1 MLMFN
6 KKKDIDKDKKN
17 EEEKV
22 IDEEI
27 DDSNVREIIVERRSG
42 FNFSEVIII
51 MIIAIMF
58 GFLLGNIVNFV
69 VFNDNFSSD
78 ELDELVTTYNN
89 IIDNYYEDVDKEELI
104 DAGIQGMINYL
115 DDPYATYFS
124 GDASDDFNEELDGT
138 YDGIGIEVMLSNGV
152 ISVGN
157 VFDGSP
163 AENSGVKVGDI
174 VTKVNDTDI
183 TGKSLSEVV
192 SMISG
197 EDSGNTSKLTVN
209 RDGVELSFELSKTT
223 IETPVVESE
232 IYENNGKNIGYIK
245 IDIFN
250 SNSYKQFN
258 SALKK
263 LEKNNI
269 DGLVIDVRDNPGG
282 YLSEVKNILCLF
294 LNKKQVL
301 YQLQTKNETEKIY
314 GTKKSIDR
322 DYPVSVIINDES
334 ASASEILAS
343 AFKESYGSHV
353 VGINS
358 YGKGTV
364 QSASDLNSGDTIK
377 YTVQKWLTPDGNW
390 INDVGVVPT
399 DRVETVLQEGET
411 LTYDNDT
418 MLQTAISVVSQ

>member
-1 MLMFN
+1 MF
-6 KKKDIDKDKKN
+6 KKN
-17 EEEKV
+17 KNSNDKENLEEVKV
-22 IDEEI
+22 EEL

-69 VFNDNFSSD
+69 VFSDSSSSSD

-124 GDASDDFNEELDGT
+124 GEASDDFNEELAGN
-138 YDGIGIEVMLSNGV
+138 YEGIGVEVMLKDGIVTVS
-152 ISVGN
+152 SVFN
-157 VFDGSP
+157 NSP
-163 AENSGVKVGDI
+163 AYKAGVKVGDVVI
-174 VTKVNDTDI
+174 KVNDTDI
-183 TGKSLSEVV
+183 TGKTLTEVV

-197 EDSGNTSKLTVN
+197 EDSSSKSKLTVT
-209 RDGVELSFELSKTT
+209 RDGQELSFELSKDT
-223 IETPVVESE
+223 IETPVVDSE
-232 IYENNGKNIGYIK
+232 IYDGNNKKIGYIK
-245 IDIFN
+245 IEIFN

-258 SALKK
+258 KTLKK

-269 DGLVIDVRDNPGG
+269 EGLVIDVRDNPGG
-282 YLSEVKNILCLF
+282 YLSEVKNILSLF

-301 YQLQTKNETEKIY
+301 YQLQTKNKTEKVY
-314 GTKKSIDR
+314 GTKKSVDR

-343 AFKESYGSHV
+343 AFKESYGSHI

-390 INDVGVVPT
+390 VNDKGVVPT

-411 LTYDNDT
+411 LTYENDT
-418 MLQTAISVVSQ
+418 MLQTAISVVSE

>member
-1 MLMFN
+1 MF
-6 KKKDIDKDKKN
+6 KKKKNNDKENNVEDITTK
-17 EEEKV
+17 
-22 IDEEI
+22 EEI
-27 DDSNVREIIVERRSG
+27 DDNSNVREIIVERRSG

-69 VFNDNFSSD
+69 VFNDNSSSNN
-78 ELDELVTTYNN
+78 ELDELVSTYDN
-89 IIDNYYEDVDKEELI
+89 IVNNYYEDVDKEELI

-124 GDASDDFNEELDGT
+124 GDASDDFNEELSGT
-138 YDGIGIEVMLSNGV
+138 YDGIGIEVMLKDGV
-152 ISVGN
+152 VSVGN
-157 VFDGSP
+157 VFEDSP
-163 AENSGVKVGDI
+163 ASKVGIKVGDI
-174 VTKVNDTDI
+174 ITKVNDTDI
-183 TGKSLSEVV
+183 TGKSLTEVV
-192 SMISG
+192 SMI
-197 EDSGNTSKLTVN
+197 NSKKKAKITVN
-209 RDGVELSFELSKTT
+209 REGEELSFELHKGT
-223 IETPVVESE
+223 IETPVVDSE
-232 IYENNGKNIGYIK
+232 IYESNNKKIGYIK

-269 DGLVIDVRDNPGG
+269 EGLVIDVRDNPGG
-282 YLSEVKNILCLF
+282 YLSEVKNILSLF

-301 YQLQTKNETEKIY
+301 YQLQTKNKTEKVY
-314 GTKKSIDR
+314 GTKKSVDR

-343 AFKESYGSHV
+343 AFKESYGSHI

-390 INDVGVVPT
+390 VNDKGVVPT
-399 DRVETVLQEGET
+399 DRVETVLKEGET

-418 MLQTAISVVSQ
+418 MLQTAISVVSE

>member
-1 MLMFN
+1 MF
-6 KKKDIDKDKKN
+6 KKN
-17 EEEKV
+17 KNINDKENLEEVK
-22 IDEEI
+22 EEI
-27 DDSNVREIIVERRSG
+27 EDNNVREIIVERRSG

-69 VFNDNFSSD
+69 VFSDSSSSSD
-78 ELDELVTTYNN
+78 ELNELVSTYDN
-89 IIDNYYEDVDKEELI
+89 IVNNYYEDVDKEELI

-124 GDASDDFNEELDGT
+124 GEASDNFNEELAGT
-138 YDGIGIEVMLSNGV
+138 YEGIGIEVMLKDGV
-152 ISVGN
+152 VSVGN
-157 VFDGSP
+157 VFDNSP
-163 AENSGVKVGDI
+163 ASKAGVKVGDI

-183 TGKSLSEVV
+183 NGKSLTEVV
-192 SMISG
+192 NMISG
-197 EDSGNTSKLTVN
+197 NDSGKSSKLTVT
-209 RDGVELSFELSKTT
+209 RDGQELSFELSKDT
-223 IETPVVESE
+223 IETPVVDSE
-232 IYENNGKNIGYIK
+232 IYESNNKKIGYIK
-245 IDIFN
+245 IEIFN

-258 SALKK
+258 KILKK

-269 DGLVIDVRDNPGG
+269 EGLVIDVRDNPGG
-282 YLSEVKNILCLF
+282 YLSEVKNILSLF

-301 YQLQTKNETEKIY
+301 YQLQTKNKTEKVY
-314 GTKKSIDR
+314 GTKKSVDR

-343 AFKESYGSHV
+343 AFKESYGSHI

-390 INDVGVVPT
+390 VNDKGVVPT
-399 DRVETVLQEGET
+399 DRVETVLKEGET

-418 MLQTAISVVSQ
+418 MLQTAINVISE

>member
-1 MLMFN
+1 MFKN
-6 KKKDIDKDKKN
+6 RKDKSII
-17 EEEKV
+17 EEDTIK
-22 IDEEI
+22 EEI

-69 VFNDNFSSD
+69 VFSDGSSSNK

-89 IIDNYYEDVDKEELI
+89 IIDNYYEDVDREELI

-124 GDASDDFNEELDGT
+124 GEASNEFNEELAGN
-138 YDGIGIEVMLSNGV
+138 YEGIGIEIMLNNATVRVSR
-152 ISVGN
+152 
-157 VFDGSP
+157 VFDNSP
-163 AENSGVKVGDI
+163 ASKAGIKEGDI

-183 TGKSLSEVV
+183 KGKALTEVV

-197 EDSGNTSKLTVN
+197 ENSGDKSKLTVTRN
-209 RDGVELSFELSKTT
+209 GEELSFELAKGT
-223 IETPVVESE
+223 IEVPVVSSEVYES
-232 IYENNGKNIGYIK
+232 NGKKIGYIK
-245 IDIFN
+245 IDLF
-250 SNSYKQFN
+250 SSKVYKQFN

-263 LEKNNI
+263 LEKSDI
-269 DGLVIDVRDNPGG
+269 EGLVIDVRDNPGG

-294 LNKKQVL
+294 LNKRQVL
-301 YQLQTKNETEKIY
+301 YQLQTKSETEKIY
-314 GTKKSIDR
+314 GTKKTIDR
-322 DYPVSVIINDES
+322 NYSVSVIINDES

-343 AFKESYGSHV
+343 AFKESYGSHI

-390 INDVGVVPT
+390 INDNGVVPT
-399 DRVETVLQEGET
+399 DRVESVLQEGET
-411 LTYDNDT
+411 LTYENDT
-418 MLQTAISVVSQ
+418 MLQTAISLVSE

>member
-1 MLMFN
+1 MF
-6 KKKDIDKDKKN
+6 KKNINSKDKEN
-17 EEEKV
+17 LEEVKV
-22 IDEEI
+22 EEI

-69 VFNDNFSSD
+69 VFSDSSSSGD
-78 ELDELVTTYNN
+78 ELDELVSTYDN
-89 IIDNYYEDVDKEELI
+89 IVNNYYEDVDKEELI

-124 GDASDDFNEELDGT
+124 GDASDDFNEELSGT
-138 YDGIGIEVMLSNGV
+138 YEGIGIEVMLKDGV
-152 ISVGN
+152 VSVGN
-157 VFDGSP
+157 VFEDSP
-163 AENSGVKVGDI
+163 ASKAGVKVGDI

-183 TGKSLSEVV
+183 NGKSLTEVV
-192 SMISG
+192 NMISG
-197 EDSGNTSKLTVN
+197 SDSGKSSELTVT
-209 RDGVELSFELSKTT
+209 RDGQELSFELHKGT
-223 IETPVVESE
+223 IETPVVNSE
-232 IYENNGKNIGYIK
+232 IYENNGKKIGYIK
-245 IDIFN
+245 IEIFN

-258 SALKK
+258 KTLKK

-269 DGLVIDVRDNPGG
+269 EGLVIDVRDNPGG
-282 YLSEVKNILCLF
+282 YLSEVKNILSLF

-301 YQLQTKNETEKIY
+301 YQLQTKNKTEKVY

-343 AFKESYGSHV
+343 AFKESYGSHI

-390 INDVGVVPT
+390 VNDKGVVPT
-399 DRVETVLQEGET
+399 DRVETVLQDGET

-418 MLQTAISVVSQ
+418 MLQTAISVVSE

>member
-1 MLMFN
+1 MFR
-6 KKKDIDKDKKN
+6 KKKDKKEN
-17 EEEKV
+17 IENIEEV
-22 IDEEI
+22 SVPEEG
-27 DDSNVREIIVERRSG
+27 NVKEIIVERRVG

-58 GFLLGNIVNFV
+58 GFLLGNIINFV
-69 VFNDNFSSD
+69 VFDKSGEDD
-78 ELDELVTTYNN
+78 ELKELVSTYDN
-89 IIDNYYEDVDKEELI
+89 IINNYYEDVDKEELI

-124 GDASDDFNEELDGT
+124 GDASDDFNEELSGT
-138 YDGIGIEVMLSNGV
+138 YDGIGIEVMLKDGV
-152 ISVGN
+152 VSVGN
-157 VFDGSP
+157 VFEDSP
-163 AENSGVKVGDI
+163 ASKVGIKVGDI
-174 VTKVNDTDI
+174 ITKVNDTDI
-183 TGKSLSEVV
+183 NGKSLTEVV
-192 SMISG
+192 SMINSKKKAKITINREG
-197 EDSGNTSKLTVN
+197 E
-209 RDGVELSFELSKTT
+209 ELSFELSKDT
-223 IETPVVESE
+223 IETPVVDSE
-232 IYENNGKNIGYIK
+232 IYESNNKKIGYIK

-269 DGLVIDVRDNPGG
+269 EGLVIDVRDNPGG
-282 YLSEVKNILCLF
+282 YLSEVKNILSLF

-301 YQLQTKNETEKIY
+301 YQLQTKNKTEKVY
-314 GTKKSIDR
+314 GTKKSVDR

-343 AFKESYGSHV
+343 AFKESYGSHI

-390 INDVGVVPT
+390 VNDKGVVPT

-418 MLQTAISVVSQ
+418 MLQTAISVVSE

>member
-1 MLMFN
+1 MFKKN
-6 KKKDIDKDKKN
+6 KNSKDKEN
-17 EEEKV
+17 LEEV
-22 IDEEI
+22 EEL

-69 VFNDNFSSD
+69 VFSDNSSSD
-78 ELDELVTTYNN
+78 KELDELVTTYDN
-89 IIDNYYEDVDKEELI
+89 IINNYYEDVDKEELI

-124 GDASDDFNEELDGT
+124 GEASEDFNQELAGN
-138 YDGIGIEVMLSNGV
+138 YEGIGVEVMLNNGIV
-152 ISVGN
+152 SVSR
-157 VFDGSP
+157 VFDNSP
-163 AENSGVKVGDI
+163 ASKVGVKVGDVVI
-174 VTKVNDTDI
+174 KVNDTDI
-183 TGKSLSEVV
+183 TGKSLTEVV

-197 EDSGNTSKLTVN
+197 ENSGNKSKLTVTRN
-209 RDGVELSFELSKTT
+209 GEELSFELAKGT
-223 IETPVVESE
+223 IEVPVVNSQ
-232 IYENNGKNIGYIK
+232 IYENNGKKIGYIK
-245 IDIFN
+245 IDLF
-250 SNSYKQFN
+250 SSKVYKQFN
-258 SALKK
+258 SALKN

-269 DGLVIDVRDNPGG
+269 QGLVIDVRDNPGG

-294 LNKKQVL
+294 LDKKQVL
-301 YQLQTKNETEKIY
+301 YQLQTKNKTEKIY
-314 GTKKSIDR
+314 GTKKSIER

-334 ASASEILAS
+334 ASAAEILAS
-343 AFKESYGSHV
+343 AFKESYGSRI

-390 INDVGVVPT
+390 VNDKGVVPT

-411 LTYDNDT
+411 LTYENDT
-418 MLQTAISVVSQ
+418 MLQTAISVVSE

>member
-1 MLMFN
+1 MF
-6 KKKDIDKDKKN
+6 KKNNKDKEIL
-17 EEEKV
+17 EEVVEL
-22 IDEEI
+22 

-69 VFNDNFSSD
+69 VFSDNSSSD
-78 ELDELVTTYNN
+78 KELNELVTTYDN
-89 IIDNYYEDVDKEELI
+89 IINNYYEDVDKEELI

-124 GDASDDFNEELDGT
+124 GEASEDFNQELAGN
-138 YDGIGIEVMLSNGV
+138 YEGIGVEVMLNNGV
-152 ISVGN
+152 VSVSR
-157 VFDGSP
+157 VFDNSP
-163 AENSGVKVGDI
+163 ASKAGVKVGDVVI
-174 VTKVNDTDI
+174 KVNDTDI
-183 TGKSLSEVV
+183 TGKSLTEVV

-197 EDSGNTSKLTVN
+197 KNSGNKSKLTVTRN
-209 RDGVELSFELSKTT
+209 GEELSFELAKGT
-223 IETPVVESE
+223 IEVPVVNSQ
-232 IYENNGKNIGYIK
+232 IYENNGKKIGYIK
-245 IDIFN
+245 IDLF
-250 SNSYKQFN
+250 SSKVYKQFN
-258 SALKK
+258 SALKN

-269 DGLVIDVRDNPGG
+269 QGLVIDVRDNPGG

-294 LNKKQVL
+294 LDKKQVL
-301 YQLQTKNETEKIY
+301 YQLQTKNKTEKIY
-314 GTKKSIDR
+314 GTKKSIER

-334 ASASEILAS
+334 ASAAEILAS
-343 AFKESYGSHV
+343 AFKESYGSRI

-390 INDVGVVPT
+390 VNDKGVVPT
-399 DRVETVLQEGET
+399 DRVENVLQEGEI
-411 LTYDNDT
+411 LTFDNDV
-418 MLQTAISVVSQ
+418 MLQTAINVVSE

>member
-1 MLMFN
+1 MFKN
-6 KKKDIDKDKKN
+6 NKDKVIKKEKN
-17 EEEKV
+17 

-27 DDSNVREIIVERRSG
+27 DDSNVRKIIVERRSG
-42 FNFSEVIII
+42 FNFSEVIVI

-69 VFNDNFSSD
+69 VFDSRSSNED
-78 ELDELVTTYNN
+78 ELDELVSTYDN
-89 IIDNYYEDVDKEELI
+89 IINNYYEDVDKEELI
-104 DAGIQGMINYL
+104 DAGIRGMINYL

-124 GDASDDFNEELDGT
+124 GDASQDFNEELSGT
-138 YDGIGIEVMLSNGV
+138 YEGIGIEVMLKDGV

-157 VFDGSP
+157 VFDDTP

-197 EDSGNTSKLTVN
+197 ENSKKTSKLTVN
-209 RDGVELSFELSKTT
+209 RNGKELSFELSKAK
-223 IETPVVESE
+223 IETPIVDSD
-232 IYENNGKNIGYIK
+232 IYENNGKKIGYIK
-245 IDIFN
+245 IEIFN

-258 SALKK
+258 NALKK

-269 DGLVIDVRDNPGG
+269 EGLVIDVRDNPGG

-301 YQLQTKNETEKIY
+301 YQLQTKSEKEKVY

-322 DYPVSVIINDES
+322 NYPVSVIINDES

-364 QSASDLNSGDTIK
+364 QSASDLSSGDTIK
-377 YTVQKWLTPDGNW
+377 YTVQKWLTPDGNF
-390 INDVGVVPT
+390 INDKGVVPT

-411 LTYDNDT
+411 LTFENDT
-418 MLQTAISVVSQ
+418 MLQKAISVVSE

>member
-1 MLMFN
+1 MF
-6 KKKDIDKDKKN
+6 KKN
-17 EEEKV
+17 KNTENKEKENLEDV
-22 IDEEI
+22 KVEEI

-69 VFNDNFSSD
+69 VFNDKSSNGD

-124 GDASDDFNEELDGT
+124 GDASQNFNEELEGT
-138 YDGIGIEVMLSNGV
+138 YEGIGVEVMLKDGI

-163 AENSGVKVGDI
+163 ASKAGVKIGDI
-174 VTKVNDTDI
+174 VTKVNDTDV
-183 TGKSLSEVV
+183 TGKSLTEVV
-192 SMISG
+192 NMISG
-197 EDSGNTSKLTVN
+197 SDTKSSKLTVT
-209 RDGVELSFELSKTT
+209 RDGEELSFELSKAT
-223 IETPVVESE
+223 IETPIVDSE
-232 IYENNGKNIGYIK
+232 IYENNNKKIGYIK

-258 SALKK
+258 DALKK
-263 LEKNNI
+263 LEKKNI
-269 DGLVIDVRDNPGG
+269 EGLVIDVRDNPGG
-282 YLSEVKNILCLF
+282 YLSEVKSILSLF

-301 YQLQTKNETEKIY
+301 YQLQTKTETEKVY

-390 INDVGVVPT
+390 VNDIGVVPT
-399 DRVETVLQEGET
+399 DRVETVLKDGET
-411 LTYDNDT
+411 LNYDNDT
-418 MLQTAISVVSQ
+418 MLQTAISVVSE

>member
-1 MLMFN
+1 MFKN
-6 KKKDIDKDKKN
+6 NKDKVIKKEKN
-17 EEEKV
+17 

-27 DDSNVREIIVERRSG
+27 EDSNVREIIVERRSG
-42 FNFSEVIII
+42 FNFSEVIVI

-69 VFNDNFSSD
+69 VFDKNSASDN
-78 ELDELVTTYNN
+78 ELDELVSTYDN
-89 IIDNYYEDVDKEELI
+89 IINNYYEDVDKEELI
-104 DAGIQGMINYL
+104 DAGIRGMINYL

-124 GDASDDFNEELDGT
+124 GDASQDFNEELSGT
-138 YDGIGIEVMLSNGV
+138 YEGIGIEVMLKDGV

-157 VFDGSP
+157 VFDDTP

-197 EDSGNTSKLTVN
+197 ENSKKTSKLTVN
-209 RDGVELSFELSKTT
+209 RNGKELSFELSKAK
-223 IETPVVESE
+223 IETPIVDSD
-232 IYENNGKNIGYIK
+232 IYENNGKKIGYIK
-245 IDIFN
+245 IEIFN

-258 SALKK
+258 NALKK

-269 DGLVIDVRDNPGG
+269 EGLVIDVRDNPGG

-301 YQLQTKNETEKIY
+301 YQLQTKSEKEKVY

-322 DYPVSVIINDES
+322 NYPVSVIINDES

-377 YTVQKWLTPDGNW
+377 YTVQKWLTPDGNF
-390 INDVGVVPT
+390 INDKGVVPT

-411 LTYDNDT
+411 LTYENDT
-418 MLQTAISVVSQ
+418 MLQKAISVVSE

>member
-1 MLMFN
+1 MF
-6 KKKDIDKDKKN
+6 KKKKNNDK
-17 EEEKV
+17 EKV
-22 IDEEI
+22 LENINAKEGI
-27 DDSNVREIIVERRSG
+27 DDISNVREIIVERRSG

-69 VFNDNFSSD
+69 VFSD
-78 ELDELVTTYNN
+78 KSYNKDGLNELVSTYDN
-89 IIDNYYEDVDKEELI
+89 IVNNYYEDVDKEELI

-124 GDASDDFNEELDGT
+124 GDASQDFNEELSGT
-138 YDGIGIEVMLSNGV
+138 YEGIGIEVMLKDGV
-152 ISVGN
+152 VSVGN
-157 VFDGSP
+157 VFDNSP
-163 AENSGVKVGDI
+163 AEDSGIKVGDI

-183 TGKSLSEVV
+183 NGKSLNEVV
-192 SMISG
+192 DMIG
-197 EDSGNTSKLTVN
+197 SKNKVKITVN
-209 RDGVELSFELSKTT
+209 RDGNEICFEIKKGT
-223 IETPVVESE
+223 IETPVVDSE
-232 IYENNGKNIGYIK
+232 IYESNNKKIGYIK
-245 IDIFN
+245 IEIFN

-258 SALKK
+258 KILKK

-269 DGLVIDVRDNPGG
+269 EGLVIDVRDNPGG
-282 YLSEVKNILCLF
+282 YLSQVKEILCLF
-294 LNKKQVL
+294 LDKKQVL
-301 YQLQTKNETEKIY
+301 YQLQTKDKIEKVY
-314 GTKKSIDR
+314 GTKKSVNR
-322 DYPVSVIINDES
+322 SYPVSVIINDES

-343 AFKESYGSHV
+343 AFKESYGSHI

-390 INDVGVVPT
+390 VNDKGVVPT

-411 LTYDNDT
+411 LTYENDT
-418 MLQTAISVVSQ
+418 MLQTAISVVSE

>member
-1 MLMFN
+1 MF
-6 KKKDIDKDKKN
+6 KKKKNNDKENNVEDITTK
-17 EEEKV
+17 
-22 IDEEI
+22 EEI
-27 DDSNVREIIVERRSG
+27 DDNSNVREIIVERRSG

-69 VFNDNFSSD
+69 VFSDNSSSND
-78 ELDELVTTYNN
+78 ELNELVSTYDN
-89 IIDNYYEDVDKEELI
+89 IVNNYYEDVDKEELI

-124 GDASDDFNEELDGT
+124 GDASDDFNEELSGT
-138 YDGIGIEVMLSNGV
+138 YDGIGIEVMLKDGV
-152 ISVGN
+152 VSVGN
-157 VFDGSP
+157 VFEDSP
-163 AENSGVKVGDI
+163 ASKVGIKVGDI
-174 VTKVNDTDI
+174 ITKVNDTDI
-183 TGKSLSEVV
+183 NGKGLTEVV
-192 SMISG
+192 SMINSKKKAKITINREG
-197 EDSGNTSKLTVN
+197 E
-209 RDGVELSFELSKTT
+209 ELSFELSKDT
-223 IETPVVESE
+223 IETPVVDSE
-232 IYENNGKNIGYIK
+232 IYESNNKKIGYIK

-269 DGLVIDVRDNPGG
+269 EGLVIDVRDNPGG
-282 YLSEVKNILCLF
+282 YLSEVKNILSLF

-301 YQLQTKNETEKIY
+301 YQLQTKNKTEKVY
-314 GTKKSIDR
+314 GTKKSVDR

-343 AFKESYGSHV
+343 AFKESYGSHI

-390 INDVGVVPT
+390 VNDKGVVPT
-399 DRVETVLQEGET
+399 DRVETVLQDEET

-418 MLQTAISVVSQ
+418 MLHTAISVVSE

>member
-1 MLMFN
+1 MFKKN
-6 KKKDIDKDKKN
+6 KNSKDKEN
-17 EEEKV
+17 LEEV
-22 IDEEI
+22 EEL

-69 VFNDNFSSD
+69 VFSDNSSSD
-78 ELDELVTTYNN
+78 KELDELVTTYDN
-89 IIDNYYEDVDKEELI
+89 IINNYYEDVDKEELI

-124 GDASDDFNEELDGT
+124 GEASEDFNQELAGN
-138 YDGIGIEVMLSNGV
+138 YEGIGVEVMLNNGV
-152 ISVGN
+152 VSVSR
-157 VFDGSP
+157 VFANSP
-163 AENSGVKVGDI
+163 ASKAGVKVGDVVI
-174 VTKVNDTDI
+174 KVNDTDI
-183 TGKSLSEVV
+183 TGKSLTEVV

-197 EDSGNTSKLTVN
+197 KNSGNKSKLTVTRN
-209 RDGVELSFELSKTT
+209 GEELSFELAKGT
-223 IETPVVESE
+223 IEVPVVNSE
-232 IYENNGKNIGYIK
+232 IYENNGKKIGYIK
-245 IDIFN
+245 IDLF
-250 SNSYKQFN
+250 SSKVYKQFN
-258 SALKK
+258 SALKN

-269 DGLVIDVRDNPGG
+269 QGLVIDVRDNPGG

-294 LNKKQVL
+294 LDKKQVL
-301 YQLQTKNETEKIY
+301 YQLQTKNKTEKIY
-314 GTKKSIDR
+314 GTKKSIER

-334 ASASEILAS
+334 ASAAEILAS
-343 AFKESYGSHV
+343 AFKESYASRI

-390 INDVGVVPT
+390 VNDKGVVPT

-411 LTYDNDT
+411 LTYENDT
-418 MLQTAISVVSQ
+418 MLQMALSIVSE

>member
-1 MLMFN
+1 MFKKN
-6 KKKDIDKDKKN
+6 KNSKDKEN
-17 EEEKV
+17 LEEVKV
-22 IDEEI
+22 EEL

-69 VFNDNFSSD
+69 VFSDNSSSD
-78 ELDELVTTYNN
+78 KELDELVTTYDN
-89 IIDNYYEDVDKEELI
+89 IINNYYEDVDKEELI

-124 GDASDDFNEELDGT
+124 GDASDEFNEELAGE
-138 YDGIGIEVMLSNGV
+138 YEGIGIQVLLRD
-152 ISVGN
+152 N
-157 VFDGSP
+157 VFSVSSVFDNSP
-163 AENSGVKVGDI
+163 ASKAGIKIGDI
-174 VTKVNDTDI
+174 ITKVNDTDVS
-183 TGKSLSEVV
+183 GKSLTDVV
-192 SMISG
+192 SLINSKKKASITVTR
-197 EDSGNTSKLTVN
+197 DGNTL
-209 RDGVELSFELSKTT
+209 DFEVTRST
-223 IETPVVESE
+223 IDVPVVSSD
-232 IYENNGKNIGYIK
+232 IYENNGKRIGYIK
-245 IDIFN
+245 IDLF
-250 SNSYKQFN
+250 SLKVYDQFN
-258 SALKK
+258 KALKA
-263 LEKNNI
+263 LEKQNI
-269 DGLVIDVRDNPGG
+269 EGLVIDVRDNPGG
-282 YLSEVKNILCLF
+282 YLSQVKDILCLF

-301 YQLQTKNETEKIY
+301 YQLQTKSETEKVY

-343 AFKESYGSHV
+343 AFKESYGSHI

-364 QSASDLNSGDTIK
+364 QSASDLDSGDTIK

-390 INDVGVVPT
+390 INDKGVVPT

-411 LTYDNDT
+411 LTYENDT
-418 MLQTAISVVSQ
+418 MLQTAIRVVSE